1 MGIYNKME
9 QFFINNELFDQEM
22 YEQYIL
28 KRLDEED
35 LFNIIGTI
43 NISDNT
49 VCGFNGVTSTLSFNR
64 YEIFYFSQKQLKNSI
79 FKYED
84 IKNKIIKNPNE
95 LNYFN
100 LFEINHELEHAKQL
114 STLLYPVES
123 NNLFYFWYRQMLF
136 KDQFTSYHDDEYLN
150 SELYINFHDNFFSEY
165 SADIESEL
173 ETIALIN
180 SFNNKELNKL
190 LYKINKV
197 TAKRLLEL
205 YTDIDDE
212 DKYSTPLNN
221 ALKLYKAML
230 KIIKNNDYPHFPT
243 APLSELRKIDRPNDT
258 IDRLRLGLALNSKT
272 MNHIN
277 NVANGKDKTL
287 NLYNDIRNL

>member
-9 QFFINNELFDQEM
+9 QFFINNELFDLEI

-43 NISDNT
+43 NISDDT

-64 YEIFYFSQKQLKNSI
+64 YEIFYFSQKQLKNCI

-84 IKNKIIKNPNE
+84 IKNNIIKNPNE

-123 NNLFYFWYRQMLF
+123 NDLFYFWYRQMLF

-243 APLSELRKIDRPNDT
+243 APLSELKKIDRPNDT

>member
-9 QFFINNELFDQEM
+9 QFFINNEFFDLEM

-43 NISDNT
+43 NISDDT

-64 YEIFYFSQKQLKNSI
+64 YEIFYFNQKQLKNSI

-84 IKNKIIKNPNE
+84 IKNNIIKTPNE

-114 STLLYPVES
+114 NTLLYPVES
-123 NNLFYFWYRQMLF
+123 NDLFYFWYRQMLF

-243 APLSELRKIDRPNDT
+243 APLSELRKIDRPKDT